1 VAKAISRASSDG
13 AFSLSRSGVII
24 AAKRARSKVNLSRV
38 RSAIA
43 SRLTEPVAGVLART
57 GLSPNTLSW
66 IGFVL
71 ALGAAAFI
79 ISGHLL
85 AAGFVLLAAGFFDI
99 LDGALARR
107 IKKVTPFGGVL
118 DSVLDRLSEAAVLLA
133 ILVLYAQ
140 EAAFIPIILVCL
152 ALIGSLLVS
161 YVRARAEGAGLEC
174 RVGIF
179 TRGER
184 VVVLALGLLLSQF
197 DYVLVIALAIIV
209 VFSFFTFI
217 QRLIYVWQQTK
228 K

>member
-1 VAKAISRASSDG
+1 
-13 AFSLSRSGVII
+13 
-24 AAKRARSKVNLSRV
+24 
-38 RSAIA
+38 
-43 SRLTEPVAGVLART
+43 VAGVLART

-66 IGFVL
+66 IGFTL
-71 ALGAAAFI
+71 ALGAAALI
-79 ISGHLL
+79 ITGHLL
-85 AAGFVLLAAGFFDI
+85 AAGLVVLVAGFFDI

-118 DSVLDRLSEAAVLLA
+118 DSALDRLSEAAVLLA

-140 EAAFIPIILVCL
+140 EAAFTPIILVSL

-174 RVGIF
+174 RVGLF

-209 VFSFFTFI
+209 VFSFVTVV
-217 QRLIYVWQQTK
+217 QRLVYAWQQTK
-228 K
+228 R